1 MSNALAPATPQN
13 PAPVTI
19 VPEKFANP
27 LRQIQGVM
35 AQPAVRRAGPMALMV
50 GLIGAAGLAWSA
62 LSTPPQK
69 TLFAGLPDSDKAAV
83 TTALSAANIPSH
95 IDDSAGTLTVNE
107 EDYSKA
113 RLLLAGQGLPKAAPG
128 GYAILDELPMGV
140 SRAVE
145 GERLRQARET
155 ELARSIQE
163 IDAVAEARV
172 HLAMPET
179 SVFVRDNASPS
190 ASVVIK
196 LQGGRSLSEA
206 QVRSIVNLVASSVPG
221 LKPDAVTVVDQMG
234 GLLTKTGDGPESA
247 NDKRIEFQRQVE
259 DKYRQQLI
267 QLLTPL
273 VGAGNFSAEVQADV
287 NLDETSATRES
298 YDKEGRL
305 RAETGNWTGNM
316 ASGAP
321 PAGIPGALSNT
332 PPPASQL
339 STPQPATGAPGT
351 PNAQPTPGGPA
362 PDAAK
367 QSDAFQRAY
376 DLNKEVSVTRAAP
389 GNIKRLSVAVLLRD
403 PDKGKRTAM
412 EIQQINDLVKSAVGF
427 DQARNDNVTVISR
440 KFADS
445 AVDAAAAPKW
455 YDNALVPMLARNLT
469 AVLIALLVLLLGV
482 RPIAKALMKK
492 REDAIAPA
500 AALPNGATPGAASG
514 DGSPAGDGQSVAD
527 GAEGADQI
535 EVAAPVSLDQIETS
549 RSYEER
555 IDAVRGFTR
564 DNPAR
569 AALAVRDMIAVA
581 PEEPKP

>member
-1 MSNALAPATPQN
+1 MSNALTPSPQN
-13 PAPVTI
+13 PAAITL

-27 LRQIQGVM
+27 LRQIQGVF

-69 TLFAGLPDSDKAAV
+69 VLFSGLPDSDKAAV
-83 TTALSAANIPSH
+83 TSALSAANITSH
-95 IDDSAGTLTVNE
+95 VDSSSDALTVNE
-107 EDYSKA
+107 EDFSKA
-113 RLLLAGQGLPKAAPG
+113 RMLLAGQGLPKAAPG
-128 GYAILDELPMGV
+128 GYAILDQLPMGV

-163 IDAVAEARV
+163 IDSVAEARV
-172 HLAMPET
+172 HLAMPEA
-179 SVFVRDNASPS
+179 SVFVRDNAAPS
-190 ASVVIK
+190 ASVVLK
-196 LQGGRSLSEA
+196 LQGGRSLSDA
-206 QVRSIVNLVASSVPG
+206 QVSSIVNLVASSVPG
-221 LKPDAVTVVDQMG
+221 MKPDSVTVVDQLG
-234 GLLTKTGDGPESA
+234 GLLTKSGDGADAA
-247 NDKRIEFQRQVE
+247 NDKRIEFQRRVE

-273 VGAGNFSAEVQADV
+273 VGAGNFTAEVQADV

-298 YDKEGRL
+298 YDKDGRL

-316 ASGAP
+316 ASGQA

-351 PNAQPTPGGPA
+351 PQPQPVAGGPA
-362 PDAAK
+362 PDPAK
-367 QSDAFQRAY
+367 QSDSFQRAY

-403 PDKGKRTAM
+403 PEKGKRNAM
-412 EIQQINDLVKSAVGF
+412 EINQINDLVKSAVGF
-427 DQARNDNVTVISR
+427 DQTRNDNVTVISR
-440 KFADS
+440 KFAD
-445 AVDAAAAPKW
+445 ATDANDAPKW
-455 YDNALVPMLARNLT
+455 YDNAWLPVLARNVT
-469 AVLIALLVLLLGV
+469 ALIIALLVLLLGV

-492 REDAIAPA
+492 REDASPA
-500 AALPNGATPGAASG
+500 ALAAQASTSGAPLLGE
-514 DGSPAGDGQSVAD
+514 DGQPLVGAD
-527 GAEGADQI
+527 GQPLMGEAGIA
-535 EVAAPVSLDQIETS
+535 VAPPVSLDQIETS

-555 IDAVRGFTR
+555 IGAVRGFTR

-569 AALAVRDMIAVA
+569 AALAVRDMITAEA
-581 PEEPKP
+581 KS